1 MVCQACLR
9 ENDPFAKYCRDCGR
23 GLTGQAAEGSGAIGV
38 WSDRPRR
45 CASCGETI
53 PPRSRFCS
61 ECGSAPT
68 AVARSSR
75 RPGMI
80 LGLVVVGVLIVAV
93 FAAIVIPGYFG

>member
-1 MVCQACLR
+1 MVCEACLR
-9 ENDPFAKYCRDCGR
+9 ENDPFAKYCCDCGR
-23 GLTGQAAEGSGAIGV
+23 SLTGQAAQGPEALGV

-53 PPRSRFCS
+53 LPRSRFCS

-68 AVARSSR
+68 VATRSNW

-80 LGLVVVGVLIVAV
+80 LGLVVVGVLIIAA
-93 FAAIVIPGYFG
+93 FAAIVIPRYFS